1 MRYQSVFQ
9 RYELKY
15 LLTREQQ
22 QAVLREMEKHM
33 ALDQYG
39 KTVIRN
45 VYYDTDN
52 YLLIRRS
59 IEKPAYKEK
68 LRLRSYAKAQ
78 PDTPVFVE
86 LKKKY
91 NSVVYKRRLSTR
103 EHQAMDWLQSREAF
117 APGSQI
123 SREIDYFRDFYGSLH
138 PVVFLSYQRHAYYA
152 KDGSDFRVTFDD
164 EILCRETELTLT
176 APVYG
181 TSILPEDKV
190 LMELKCSGGIPMW
203 MTQLLSRE
211 KIYKTAF
218 SKYGTAYRTLIYPK
232 LKEEANYAGKPV

>member
-1 MRYQSVFQ
+1 MGYQSVFQ

-15 LLTREQQ
+15 LLSRQQ
-22 QAVLREMEKHM
+22 QETVLREMEAYM

-45 VYYDTDN
+45 VYYDTEN

-68 LRLRSYAKAQ
+68 LRLRSYEQAQ
-78 PDTPVFVE
+78 PGTPVFVE

-91 NSVVYKRRLSTR
+91 NSVVYKRRLSTQ
-103 EHQAMDWLQSREAF
+103 EQQAMDWLRGTEAF
-117 APGSQI
+117 IPDSQI
-123 SREIDYFRDFYGSLH
+123 SREIDYFRDFYGNLR
-138 PVVFLSYQRHAYYA
+138 PAVFLSYQRHAYYA

-164 EILCRETELTLT
+164 EILCRDSDLTLT
-176 APVYG
+176 APAYG
-181 TSILPEDKV
+181 TAILPENRV

-203 MTQLLSRE
+203 MTRLLSRE
-211 KIYKTAF
+211 QIYKTAF
-218 SKYGTAYRTLIYPK
+218 SKYGTAYQTLIYPK
-232 LKEEANYAGKPV
+232 LKEETSYVGKLV